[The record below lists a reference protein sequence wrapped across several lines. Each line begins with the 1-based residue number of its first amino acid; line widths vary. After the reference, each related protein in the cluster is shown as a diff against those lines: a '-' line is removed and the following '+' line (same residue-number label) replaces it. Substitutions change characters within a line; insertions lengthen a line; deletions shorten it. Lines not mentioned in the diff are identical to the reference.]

1 MNRLSNESTDTMTLK
16 VNYTYP
22 AGKYYIGDICYAL
35 SEDVY
40 DKQWGDKFNYACG
53 THEMTSQGVSD
64 VVSVNYTTYGDGV
77 YTDTFNNIDF
87 EVDSGTIGI
96 VPIALCDPNKVYDDK
111 IKGGLVIKSIS
122 PINFKSNDGIFEITF
137 NYDIMTI
144 LIDTNDVDE

>member
-1 MNRLSNESTDTMTLK
+1 MTLK

-40 DKQWGDKFNYACG
+40 DKQWGEKFNYASG
-53 THEMTSQGVSD
+53 THEMTYQGVSD
-64 VVSVNYTTYGDGV
+64 VVSVNHTTYGDGV

-96 VPIALCDPNKVYDDK
+96 VPIALCDTNKVDNDK
-111 IKGGLVIKSIS
+111 IKGGHVIKSIS
-122 PINFKSNDGIFEITF
+122 PINFTSKDGIFEFTF
-137 NYDIMTI
+137 NNNIMKI
-144 LIDTNDVDE
+144 LIDTNDIDD